1 MKLRLFD
8 IYSVAASISVILLAY
23 AFFYH
28 FVPNQTKASYQKEY
42 IQQLQDEAYK
52 LPLAKKRLKQTEKT
66 IEEMAAQWQSLVLQK
81 TPPQS
86 VKEGGIDLSVNRWQ
100 LTADVRK
107 FRDRVQKNLNLQ
119 LKKGGVLV
127 LKGPQIPFPSSSA
140 STIIESYFNYPA
152 IPFPVTIFDLG
163 QVMVE
168 GTLDQLSLHMKAW
181 NDMSHF
187 FAITDGLK
195 FLGTSPKIIATYNL
209 SLVGFIRGH
218 HIAPQVPEDPNLAKT
233 APAARRRK

>member
-1 MKLRLFD
+1 MKLKVLD
-8 IYSVAASISVILLAY
+8 IYSIAASLAIILLAY

-28 FVPNQTKASYQKEY
+28 FLPNQVLASYQKEY

-52 LPLAKKRLKQTEKT
+52 LPMAKKRLKQTEQT
-66 IEEMAAQWQSLVLQK
+66 IQSMAGQWQTLVLQK
-81 TPPQS
+81 TPPQN

-100 LTADVRK
+100 LTADARK
-107 FRDRVQKNLNLQ
+107 FRDSVQKNLNSQ
-119 LKKGGVLV
+119 LKKGGVFV
-127 LKGPQIPFPSSSA
+127 VKGPQVPFPSSSA
-140 STIIESYFNYPA
+140 STIVESYFNYPA
-152 IPFPVTIFDLG
+152 IPFPVAIFDLG

-168 GTLDQLSLHMKAW
+168 GTLDQLSRHMKAW
-181 NDMSHF
+181 NEMPHY

-195 FLGTSPKIIATYNL
+195 LLGTSPRIIATYNL
-209 SLVGFIRGH
+209 SLIGFIRGH